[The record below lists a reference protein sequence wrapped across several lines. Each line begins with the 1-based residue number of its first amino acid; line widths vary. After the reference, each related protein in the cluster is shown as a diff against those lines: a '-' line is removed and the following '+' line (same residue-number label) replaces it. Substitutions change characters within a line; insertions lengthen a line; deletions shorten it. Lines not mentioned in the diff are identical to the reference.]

1 MKFTFTKYIVLI
13 CLFIGISEA
22 FSQGCIA
29 VRSGAGV
36 NVGGGA
42 VLGKG
47 QWNAATN
54 FRYFHSYKHFRGKH
68 EETER
73 VENGTEV
80 INDSYFLDFLVA
92 YGISDRLSVNFVLPF
107 VNHARSSMYEHG
119 GNPPNGLGDRHFT
132 YSSGLAD
139 IRFGASY
146 WLLDPAT
153 HAGSNI
159 SLGLGMKL
167 PSGNYRAK
175 GKFYNQGPNR
185 DQVITSGLDQSIQP
199 GDGGVGITFESQ
211 AYHNISEKLV
221 VSALLYYMVNPREK
235 YSTTNFRGSA
245 SELSVS
251 DQYAARLGALYVT
264 PVQGLGLY
272 GGARLEGVP
281 ASDLIGGDEG
291 FRRPGYIV
299 SLEPGVNY
307 GVGNMAFSLTVP
319 IAVDRARVQNFSDKQ
334 RTKETGELVNGDAA
348 FADYLI
354 NFGFTYRFGMARHTV
369 DVNDFTGSQN

>member
-1 MKFTFTKYIVLI
+1 
-13 CLFIGISEA
+13 
-22 FSQGCIA
+22 
-29 VRSGAGV
+29 
-36 NVGGGA
+36 
-42 VLGKG
+42 
-47 QWNAATN
+47 
-54 FRYFHSYKHFRGKH
+54 
-68 EETER
+68 
-73 VENGTEV
+73 
-80 INDSYFLDFLVA
+80 
-92 YGISDRLSVNFVLPF
+92 
-107 VNHARSSMYEHG
+107 
-119 GNPPNGLGDRHFT
+119 
-132 YSSGLAD
+132 
-139 IRFGASY
+139 
-146 WLLDPAT
+146 
-153 HAGSNI
+153 
-159 SLGLGMKL
+159 
-167 PSGNYRAK
+167 
-175 GKFYNQGPNR
+175 
-185 DQVITSGLDQSIQP
+185 
-199 GDGGVGITFESQ
+199 
-211 AYHNISEKLV
+211 

-245 SELSVS
+245 SDLSVS

-264 PVQGLGLY
+264 SVQGLGLY

-281 ASDLIGGDEG
+281 SSDLIGGDEG